1 MPMVIGKAVAQISKE
16 DSVTLQAVQ
25 YMRAPSSHRLVQ
37 LGDLVPPD
45 FCDVVNGA
53 ESQP

>member
-16 DSVTLQAVQ
+16 DSVTVQ